1 MGGRINWTLWYMLDK
16 RTTQFIMFGKG
27 IQLQNVVITLHVPDR
42 VHTGYSKVPTIIFI
56 LALYMV
62 YLHVFNGNQL
72 MY

>member
-1 MGGRINWTLWYMLDK
+1 MLDK
-16 RTTQFIMFGKG
+16 QTIQYIMFGQG
-27 IQLQNVVITLHVPDR
+27 IQLQNVVITLHVHDR

-62 YLHVFNGNQL
+62 YPHVFNGNQL